1 MVSFRIS
8 ETIYRMTLF
17 DPSFYQKN
25 HFYIRA
31 CYKLYSSDQQKWLQ
45 LRFLLLARKWLDLKK
60 FTTHRIHLNQVH
72 QNSHSTYEVLIII
85 FT

>member
-45 LRFLLLARKWLDLKK
+45 LRFLLLARKWLDFKKSSYTLKPSPPEQPLY
-60 FTTHRIHLNQVH
+60 I
-72 QNSHSTYEVLIII
+72 YEVLIII